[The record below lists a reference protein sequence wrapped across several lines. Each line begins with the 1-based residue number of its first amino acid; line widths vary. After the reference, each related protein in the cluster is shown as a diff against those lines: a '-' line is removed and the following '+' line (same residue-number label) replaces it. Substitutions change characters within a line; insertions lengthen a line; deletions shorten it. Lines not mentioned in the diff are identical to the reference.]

1 MNSRMTRKLIAVLLV
16 AASVATSGLFGWRT
30 RVPVDGSR
38 NWLAGVAL
46 VAAIATLIGSR
57 RKCFGDRAAWLAI
70 SASCAL
76 TMSSYA
82 IGFLDSSLEPDLIAG
97 LTAILGAPD
106 RTLLGLALLAMLGT
120 RALNRDRFL
129 MLESLIVSLTMGMLM
144 WVFLLQPALDRSAM
158 GTTDR
163 WLSLV
168 LPLSD
173 LVLVA
178 FATRLTLGLDSRSR
192 SIMLLLLGLVARL
205 LGNTLAYWL
214 QMAGDEPGVLV
225 NSFIAASLV
234 LFTLAALDRS
244 GNVVTQEA
252 TPTVHLDKI
261 RLATMLSCALLPQVI
276 VLVLAVRGDAGRSTI
291 VAASAI
297 AALVTAL
304 AMAHLWGLA
313 VSVRDLTARQGE
325 DRLASL
331 VDQSSDVVVLV
342 DAKSQITYTSG
353 AMTSVLGY
361 PADRWYRWSVYDLPI
376 EPTTDTWLHAVH
388 RLRALEPDTSLSME
402 VSAKHADGSLRLM
415 ELTAVD
421 LTQNSAV
428 AGTVLT
434 LRDVTA
440 TRTLQGQLRFRA
452 DHDELTGLANRAQ
465 FLSRLNRDLLGDRHP
480 IVMFIDLD
488 DFKSINDTLGHESG
502 DVLLNSVAARLQKR
516 IPDERGLVARLGGDE
531 FAVILPG
538 ITVDQ
543 AIEIGMAAMADLRE
557 PIRLNPF
564 NSVSTSCSIGIAQPE
579 LHDTASVLLRNA
591 DLAMYRAKRR
601 GKGFVEVFDADLERE
616 VARTDEYRRDLLT
629 ALGREQF
636 TLVYQPIVRID
647 DGAVVGAEA
656 LIRWNHHIY
665 GAVQPSDFI
674 ELAEQTGV
682 IIPIGWW
689 CIRQA
694 CITAA
699 SWPDD
704 DVFVTV
710 NVSGSQLRGA
720 SLVDNVRASLTESG
734 LEPRRLVL
742 EITES
747 MLIDDPDGVA
757 DELLRVRALGVR
769 IALDDFGTGYSSLS
783 YVQRLPLDIIK
794 IDREFVQALDH
805 SRDRAL
811 TRTIISM
818 AQSLALE
825 TIGEGVEDERHAN
838 ELESMGC
845 TYLQGYLFSHPLSGP
860 ALAAMLINT
869 RPTPVMAGSLPPPPP
884 PALAAL
890 PAPSLGPPSFVG

>member
-1 MNSRMTRKLIAVLLV
+1 MAVLV
-16 AASVATSGLFGWRT
+16 VVASVAMSGLYAWRT
-30 RVPVDGSR
+30 RVPADGSG
-38 NWLAGVAL
+38 NWLAVVAL
-46 VAAIATLIGSR
+46 AASVAALVGSR
-57 RKCFGDRAAWLAI
+57 RKRFGDSTAWLAI
-70 SASCAL
+70 AASCAM
-76 TMSSYA
+76 TMSAYA
-82 IGFLDSSLEPDLIAG
+82 VGSLGPSLEPDIISG
-97 LTAILGAPD
+97 LAAMLGAPD
-106 RTLLGLALLAMLGT
+106 RTLLGLALLAMLGA
-120 RALNRDRFL
+120 RSLNRDRYL
-129 MLESLIVSLTMGMLM
+129 MLESLIVSVTMAMLL
-144 WVFLLQPALDRSAM
+144 WVFLLQPALDRSTM
-158 GTTDR
+158 GPIDR

-168 LPLSD
+168 LPFSD

-178 FATRLTLGLDSRSR
+178 FATRLVLGVDSRSR
-192 SIMLLLLGLVARL
+192 SLTLLLLGLVVRL
-205 LGNTLAYWL
+205 VGNSVAYWL
-214 QMAGDEPGVLV
+214 QMAGSEPNMLV
-225 NSFIAASLV
+225 NVLIAVSLL
-234 LFTLAALDRS
+234 LFAAAALDRS
-244 GNVVTQEA
+244 GNVDLRSSP
-252 TPTVHLDKI
+252 PTVHLDRV
-261 RLATMLSCALLPQVI
+261 RLATMLTCALLPQVV
-276 VLVLAVRGDAGRSTI
+276 VLVFAVRGDAIRSTL
-291 VAASAI
+291 VLASAI
-297 AALVTAL
+297 AALVTTL
-304 AMAHLWGLA
+304 AIAHLWGLA
-313 VSVRDLTARQGE
+313 VSVRDLTAREGE

-331 VDQSSDVVVLV
+331 VDRSSDVVVLV
-342 DAKSQITYTSG
+342 DANSQITYTSG

-376 EPTTDTWLHAVH
+376 EPTTDTWLHAVQ
-388 RLRALEPDTSLSME
+388 RLRALEPETSLSME

-421 LTQNSAV
+421 LRQTSAV

-465 FLSRLNRDLLGDRHP
+465 FLARLNRDLLANRQP

-502 DVLLNSVAARLQKR
+502 DILLTSVGTRLQKR

-531 FAVILPG
+531 FAIILLG
-538 ITVDQ
+538 IGVDQ
-543 AIEIGMAAMADLRE
+543 AIEIGTAVMDDLRE
-557 PIRLNPF
+557 PIRVNPF

-579 LHDTASVLLRNA
+579 SHDTASALLRNA

-616 VARTDEYRRDLLT
+616 VARSDEYRRDLLT

-636 TLVYQPIVRID
+636 TLVYQPIVRIE
-647 DGAVVGAEA
+647 DGRVVGAEA

-665 GAVQPSDFI
+665 GAVQPNDFI

-694 CITAA
+694 CLTAA
-699 SWPDD
+699 SWPED

-720 SLVDNVRASLTESG
+720 SLVDNVRASLAESG

-769 IALDDFGTGYSSLS
+769 VALDDFGTGYSSLS

-825 TIGEGVEDERHAN
+825 TIGEGVEDERHAD
-838 ELESMGC
+838 ELEAMGC

-869 RPTPVMAGSLPPPPP
+869 RPETVMAGSLPPPPP
-884 PALAAL
+884 TSVSAL
-890 PAPSLGPPSFVG
+890 PAPSLSPPSFVG

>member
-1 MNSRMTRKLIAVLLV
+1 MAVLFVV
-16 AASVATSGLFGWRT
+16 ACVATSGLYAWRT
-30 RVPVDGSR
+30 RVPADGSR
-38 NWLAGVAL
+38 SWLAAVAL
-46 VAAIATLIGSR
+46 AATVAALVGSR
-57 RKCFGDRAAWLAI
+57 RKRFGDQNAWLAI
-70 SASCAL
+70 AASCVL
-76 TMSSYA
+76 TMSAYA
-82 IGFLDSSLEPDLIAG
+82 IGSLVPSLEPDLASG
-97 LTAILGAPD
+97 LAAILGAPD
-106 RTLLGLALLAMLGT
+106 RTLLGLALLAMLGA
-120 RALNRDRFL
+120 RSLNRDRYL
-129 MLESLIVSLTMGMLM
+129 MLESLIVSMTMAMLL
-144 WVFLLQPALDRSAM
+144 WVLLLQPALDRSTM
-158 GTTDR
+158 GPIDR
-163 WLSLV
+163 WLSVV

-178 FATRLTLGLDSRSR
+178 FAARLVLGVDSRSR
-192 SIMLLLLGLVARL
+192 SLTLLLLGLVVRL
-205 LGNTLAYWL
+205 FGNSVAHWM
-214 QMAGDEPGVLV
+214 QMAGNEPNTLV
-225 NSFIAASLV
+225 NV
-234 LFTLAALDRS
+234 LFAVSLLLFAAAALDPS
-244 GNVVTQEA
+244 GNVDMRSA
-252 TPTVHLDKI
+252 PPPVHLDRV
-261 RLATMLSCALLPQVI
+261 RLTTMLACALLPQVV
-276 VLVLAVRGDAGRSTI
+276 VLVFAVRGDASRSTL
-291 VAASAI
+291 VLASAI
-297 AALVTAL
+297 AALVTTL
-304 AMAHLWGLA
+304 AIAHLWGLA
-313 VSVRDLTARQGE
+313 VSVRDLTAREGE

-331 VDQSSDVVVLV
+331 VDRSSDVVVLV
-342 DAKSQITYTSG
+342 DANGQISYTSG

-361 PADRWYRWSVYDLPI
+361 AADRWYRWSVYDLPI
-376 EPTTDTWLHAVH
+376 EPTSDTWLHAVQ
-388 RLRALEPDTSLSME
+388 RLRALEPETSLSME
-402 VSAKHADGSLRLM
+402 VSAKHADGGLRLM

-421 LTQNSAV
+421 LRQNSAV

-465 FLSRLNRDLLGDRHP
+465 FLARLNRDLLGDRRP

-502 DVLLNSVAARLQKR
+502 DVLLNSVATRLRKR

-531 FAVILPG
+531 FAIILPG
-538 ITVDQ
+538 IDVAQ
-543 AIEIGMAAMADLRE
+543 AVEIGRGVMDDLRE
-557 PIRLNPF
+557 PIRVNPF

-579 LHDTASVLLRNA
+579 AHDTASLLLRNA

-616 VARTDEYRRDLLT
+616 VARSDEYRRDLLT
-629 ALGREQF
+629 ALGRDQF
-636 TLVYQPIVRID
+636 TLVYQPIIRID
-647 DGAVVGAEA
+647 DGRVVGAEA
-656 LIRWNHHIY
+656 LIRWNHHVY
-665 GAVQPSDFI
+665 GAVQPGDFI

-689 CIRQA
+689 SIRQA

-699 SWPDD
+699 SWPQD

-720 SLVDNVRASLTESG
+720 SLVDNVRASLAESG

-769 IALDDFGTGYSSLS
+769 VALDDFGTGYSSLS

-794 IDREFVQALDH
+794 VDREFVQALDH

-811 TRTIISM
+811 TRTIINM

-825 TIGEGVEDERHAN
+825 TIGEGVEDKRHAA
-838 ELESMGC
+838 ELEAMGC
-845 TYLQGYLFSHPLSGP
+845 TYLQGFLFSHPLSGP

-869 RPTPVMAGSLPPPPP
+869 RPETVMAGSLPPPPP
-884 PALAAL
+884 TSLPAL
-890 PAPSLGPPSFVG
+890 PAPSLSPPSFVG